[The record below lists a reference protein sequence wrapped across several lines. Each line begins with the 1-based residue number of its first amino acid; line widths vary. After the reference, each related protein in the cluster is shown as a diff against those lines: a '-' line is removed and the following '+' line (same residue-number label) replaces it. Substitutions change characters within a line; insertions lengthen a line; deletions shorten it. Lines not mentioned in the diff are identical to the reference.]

1 MVRRGSSVRV
11 RHWALVVCR
20 DFSSRRGRGRGPEV
34 PNGYVL
40 GDAEAP
46 SQRLKLDGGRGQ
58 FAGSRLLSSEMSD
71 RRDGA
76 FLRPEEAAALAG
88 LSKRAIYR
96 AIERGELR
104 AARPCSR
111 LRIPQAAFDDW
122 VERSGVRAGE
132 RVVA

>member
-1 MVRRGSSVRV
+1 MRIAAAICRSASKRV
-11 RHWALVVCR
+11 VAGV
-20 DFSSRRGRGRGPEV
+20 
-34 PNGYVL
+34 
-40 GDAEAP
+40 AEAHP
-46 SQRLKLDGGRGQ
+46 SVWFDGGRGQ

-132 RVVA
+132 RVVAAPAPS